1 MAWWGI
7 LLVSLTGCFLGVLGG
22 TAIGEFFLLKAFEVK
37 IKRTV
42 KKCREEWQRDTRI
55 LERIYGD
62 VDNYIENK
70 VDKIIY
76 ESELVEKRRDF

>member
-1 MAWWGI
+1 MSGWGI
-7 LLVSLTGCFLGVLGG
+7 LLVSLAGCFLGIFGG
-22 TAIGEFFLLKAFEVK
+22 TALGEFLFIKGLKAK
-37 IKRTV
+37 IKGTV

-70 VDKIIY
+70 VEKIIY
-76 ESELVEKRRDF
+76 ENELIEKRRDF